1 MKQFQGMLI
10 KSNVDGFMY
19 QRSVF
24 CVLCVWLCLLDYPQL
39 PPAQKWADRQTERQT
54 DRQTESY
61 LLWNALLAYLEFRA
75 SKEENTLHE
84 PFLPQAIIVPGSCD
98 VRRRIWFVTVGCF
111 IIVCGLCGDCLKS
124 LEFRSVWW
132 KLKLFRDIP

>member
-1 MKQFQGMLI
+1 MCVI
-10 KSNVDGFMY
+10 V
-19 QRSVF
+19 SVG
-24 CVLCVWLCLLDYPQL
+24 L
-39 PPAQKWADRQTERQT
+39 PPAPTRTKVGRQTDRET

-98 VRRRIWFVTVGCF
+98 VRRRI
-111 IIVCGLCGDCLKS
+111 
-124 LEFRSVWW
+124 
-132 KLKLFRDIP
+132 